1 MANDP
6 SSGSGRNPR
15 PGAGAAD
22 PGAAVQAA
30 RQGLLSARQQ
40 LADLAHMLG
49 RLSEVSGSL
58 RPVIDRLSEMT
69 VNTAAEMARA
79 GGVGLPLVPVV
90 SQLGA
95 IAGLSAI
102 ALGELEG
109 CLRHSISAVQA
120 VTGQAELSTA
130 ELDRVLPALEAA
142 AAASAARPPAVPPPT
157 PPAATAEP
165 VALELRVAAA
175 SAKASGQ
182 QKQSP
187 LDIWPTTRRRR
198 DEVN

>member
-1 MANDP
+1 MT
-6 SSGSGRNPR
+6 
-15 PGAGAAD
+15 
-22 PGAAVQAA
+22 
-30 RQGLLSARQQ
+30 ARQQ
-40 LADLAHMLG
+40 LADLANMLG
-49 RLSEVSGSL
+49 RLSDVSGSL

-142 AAASAARPPAVPPPT
+142 ANANANAANAARPPAVPPPT
-157 PPAATAEP
+157 PPAALAEP

-182 QKQSP
+182 QKTSP

-198 DEVN
+198 DDVN